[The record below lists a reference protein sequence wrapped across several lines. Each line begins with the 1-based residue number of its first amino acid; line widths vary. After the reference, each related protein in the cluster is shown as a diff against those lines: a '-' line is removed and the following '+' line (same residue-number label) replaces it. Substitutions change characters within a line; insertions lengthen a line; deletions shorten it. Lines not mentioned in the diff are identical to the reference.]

1 MKKIYLIRHGE
12 SHGNV
17 GSFRQGP
24 EAELTEEGFKQA
36 NFVANRFKEVKIDK
50 IFSSPQMRAK
60 LTAEAI
66 ANNLGKEIIFSDL
79 LIEKKVPSAIIGK
92 QRKDPFVVDID
103 KQIKQNVHNL
113 EWRHSDEE
121 NFLDLKERA
130 KKFFEFIE
138 SHEEENILVVT
149 HGIFMRC
156 LAAYVMFGDDLTSQ
170 EYWRTYITLWMNNT
184 GVTVFEQFQFENEKP
199 RWNIITWNDYSHLSD
214 IK

>member
-1 MKKIYLIRHGE
+1 MKKIYLVRHGE
-12 SHGNV
+12 SLGNV

-24 EAELTEEGFKQA
+24 EATLTDEGTKQA
-36 NFVANRFKEVKIDK
+36 ISVAGRFKDVKIDK

-66 ANNLGKEIIFSDL
+66 AKELNKEIIFSDL
-79 LIEKKVPSAIIGK
+79 LIEKKVPTAIVGK
-92 QRKDPFVVDID
+92 QRTDPFVVDVD
-103 KQIKQNVHNL
+103 KQIRENIHNL
-113 EWRHSDEE
+113 DWKHSDEE

-130 KKFFEFIE
+130 KKFFEMIE
-138 SHEEENILVVT
+138 SQEEENILVVT

-156 LAAYVMFGDDLTSQ
+156 LAAYVMFGDELTSQ

-184 GVTVFEQFQFENEKP
+184 GVTVFEQFKFKEEKP
-199 RWNIITWNDYSHLSD
+199 RWNIITWNDHSHLSD